1 MRTKIIAVLLLL
13 SVALGG
19 VLSVVKIRQD
29 RESPV
34 ISIPEV
40 RSYSMG
46 VSDEELLQGVT
57 AEDGQDG
64 DVTDSLRIESVYKE
78 TEEEML
84 TVIYVAK
91 DSSNN
96 VAKCQRS
103 YTIDQ
108 SDSDQNIQDQQ
119 TTVETAST
127 VPQIILTTN
136 GLELPVGSVFNALDY
151 VKEIIDDKDTEED
164 LWTRINVTGQIDTN
178 IAGQYQVEYYVVDS
192 DGNQSPAARLTVSV
206 L

>member
-29 RESPV
+29 REPPV

-57 AEDGQDG
+57 AEDGQD
-64 DVTDSLRIESVYKE
+64 
-78 TEEEML
+78 EEEML

-151 VKEIIDDKDTEED
+151 VKGIIDDKDTEED

>member
-29 RESPV
+29 REPPV

-64 DVTDSLRIESVYKE
+64 
-78 TEEEML
+78 EEEML

-151 VKEIIDDKDTEED
+151 VKGIIDDKDTEED